1 MPMKPGQI
9 LVADHEGVYVIK
21 MIGDVRLTLCLSFD
35 RFIDSM
41 FSRDDFVSILF
52 DLSEAEAID
61 STTLGLMA
69 KISIFAQERRQV
81 TPVVVS
87 TNGSINRLLESM
99 GFNDIFEI
107 IHDFER
113 TSLTLQPQQSAELQA
128 GELEEGAVKDK
139 VLEAHQVL
147 MGLNES
153 NQETFRD
160 LVKTLEES

>member
-52 DLSEAEAID
+52 DLTEAEAID

-87 TNGSINRLLESM
+87 TNASINRLLESM
-99 GFNDIFEI
+99 GFNDIFDI
-107 IHDFER
+107 IHDFESI
-113 TSLTLQPQQSAELQA
+113 TPTPHPGELEP
-128 GELEEGAVKDK
+128 GELEEGEVKSK

-147 MGLNES
+147 MGLNET

-160 LVKTLEES
+160 LVKTLEET

>member
-9 LVADHEGVYVIK
+9 LVADHAGVYVIK

-52 DLSEAEAID
+52 DLTEAEAID

-69 KISIFAQERRQV
+69 KISIFARERRRV

-87 TNGSINRLLESM
+87 TNSSINRLLDSM
-99 GFNDIFEI
+99 GFNDIFDI
-107 IHDFER
+107 IHDTGGTVVNPLPLDASEP
-113 TSLTLQPQQSAELQA
+113 LDEAK
-128 GELEEGAVKDK
+128 VKDK
-139 VLEAHQVL
+139 VLEAHRVL
-147 MGLNES
+147 MGLNDI

>member
-52 DLSEAEAID
+52 DLTEAEAID

-69 KISIFAQERRQV
+69 KISIFAQERREV
-81 TPVVVS
+81 VPVVVS
-87 TNGSINRLLESM
+87 TNPSINRLLESM

-107 IHDFER
+107 IHDFEAPAV
-113 TSLTLQPQQSAELQA
+113 TPQPLTG
-128 GELEEGAVKDK
+128 GELDENAVKSK

-153 NQETFRD
+153 NAETFRD